1 VSTKARAKRKENEE
15 KGAREKGETKKSKK
29 NKFRYRESNPGF
41 MGESHVCCRLHHI
54 GMVEVGSE
62 NLLGHIV

>member
-1 VSTKARAKRKENEE
+1 MRQQKQEQKEKKTKKRE
-15 KGAREKGETKKSKK
+15 RETKKEQK

-62 NLLGHIV
+62 NLLGAIV